1 MALFGR
7 KKEKERC
14 PVCGNEISFFSGI
27 VVRDGT
33 ICSDCEKMLR
43 GSFDI
48 ETYYVRRLN
57 GTVKRKSED
66 PLNDMTIEQIKDMI
80 DTQKEQQTR
89 SVSEHGEDFAHL
101 YVVQDYFTIAP
112 KAVDVG
118 LKRARAFKNKL
129 VVRGMV
135 QSGVFEQ
142 GDTVKNIRTGQEL
155 LILELIPCT
164 GAVDFTTELHA
175 RIHKKTAS
183 VNTNAWMI
191 LDAEYGAADENDLLV
206 KE

>member
-66 PLNDMTIEQIKDMI
+66 PLNDMTIEQIKDI
-80 DTQKEQQTR
+80 LTKAPGGCEVYTEENATHADVWT
-89 SVSEHGEDFAHL
+89 EDPAE
-101 YVVQDYFTIAP
+101 YEER
-112 KAVDVG
+112 VDE
-118 LKRARAFKNKL
+118 F
-129 VVRGMV
+129 
-135 QSGVFEQ
+135 
-142 GDTVKNIRTGQEL
+142 
-155 LILELIPCT
+155 LIPA
-164 GAVDFTTELHA
+164 G
-175 RIHKKTAS
+175 K
-183 VNTNAWMI
+183 
-191 LDAEYGAADENDLLV
+191 
-206 KE
+206 